1 MPYQKQQF
9 MEQLKWIAINYR
21 SWKTLD
27 FNHIRDVLLDYFR
40 IEDSYASNTSPIGKP
55 LAVEYVFASTKIPY
69 GVKDFITTE
78 LGATNLKDALR
89 DNNDHNILME
99 IDEASTFGDDEKVRI
114 LKDIQALT
122 IELDITE
129 DK

>member
-1 MPYQKQQF
+1 

-55 LAVEYVFASTKIPY
+55 HAVEYVFASTKIPY